1 MLNGVYRGMFV
12 DVEHKRIIDMT
23 EDRKLYTVKAWL
35 SRLPAKERVECATI
49 DMWGSYKTALEMELS
64 NVFIIIDKF
73 HVIKHLNEALD
84 TIRKKV
90 ASELPEKHR
99 KHIKGNRWLLLR
111 NSEEL
116 DDMQQIRLQDLLY
129 SFPAF
134 AKPHSIKEKFREIY
148 MFSKTRSEAEKAYEE
163 WKATITDYPEYLAF
177 ADMVDNWHT
186 EIFNYFD
193 NRYTNAITESLNRVS
208 KEISAIGRGY
218 NFKVLRAKI
227 LYRNSAV
234 KQAKYSYY
242 KPEKLSGREII
253 DKHCDFFVDANG
265 IQVIVDYETVG
276 AGVDIDEL
284 SALLSGNT
292 SLIYQRVYE
301 QLQKEKNNASTT

>member
-1 MLNGVYRGMFV
+1 
-12 DVEHKRIIDMT
+12 
-23 EDRKLYTVKAWL
+23 
-35 SRLPAKERVECATI
+35 
-49 DMWGSYKTALEMELS
+49 
-64 NVFIIIDKF
+64 
-73 HVIKHLNEALD
+73 
-84 TIRKKV
+84 
-90 ASELPEKHR
+90 
-99 KHIKGNRWLLLR
+99 
-111 NSEEL
+111 
-116 DDMQQIRLQDLLY
+116 MQQIRLHDLLY

-134 AKPHSIKEKFREIY
+134 EKPHTIKENFRNIY
-148 MFSKTRSEAEKAYEE
+148 LFSKTRSEAEQAYAE
-163 WKATITDYPEYLAF
+163 WKTTITDYPEYLAF
-177 ADMVDNWHT
+177 AEMVDNWHT

-242 KPEKLSGREII
+242 KPKKLSGREII
-253 DKHCDFFVDANG
+253 NDHCSFFVDSNG
-265 IQVIVDYETVG
+265 IQVIVDYETIG

-284 SALLSGNT
+284 SALLKRNT
-292 SLIYQRVYE
+292 ALIYQRVAE